1 MPLTVARIMS
11 AKHNYA
17 VSLPTCSKH
26 LCQNLLVDCK
36 QQKELA
42 HKDMPKRK
50 KPMSRVT
57 RNSRFLFY
65 IVSK

>member
-1 MPLTVARIMS
+1 MPLTVAGIMS

-36 QQKELA
+36 QQKELVY
-42 HKDMPKRK
+42 KDMPKQK

-57 RNSRFLFY
+57 RNSSVSFLY
-65 IVSK
+65 CE

>member
-1 MPLTVARIMS
+1 MPLTVAEVMS

-26 LCQNLLVDCK
+26 SCQNLLVDCK

-50 KPMSRVT
+50 KPMSRVI
-57 RNSRFLFY
+57 RNSSVSFLHC
-65 IVSK
+65 